1 MAISFEG
8 DRTYFYF
15 GVSFFI
21 CGVPEWYGAIFI
33 FQTD

>member
-1 MAISFEG
+1 MTISFEG
-8 DRTYFYF
+8 KQDLVYF

-33 FQTD
+33 FRA